1 MYTYLVYVV
10 CEFIQSS
17 FSL

>member
-1 MYTYLVYVV
+1 MYSYVFYIV